1 MKLKIIVAIVTK
13 LLKMPENENGERADM
28 YLPEKLLAG
37 ALVLMAVGLG
47 FLVAFLVVFN
57 PVFIAVSA
65 ACILLGIGA
74 LMCWKNQTIRIID
87 EEKFEYTTFLGNKKV
102 YAFSD
107 IKGLIRNS
115 DSLTLL
121 VKDKKVHIES
131 MAILSERL
139 IEKINEAL
147 KTKVNE

>member
-1 MKLKIIVAIVTK
+1 MC
-13 LLKMPENENGERADM
+13 
-28 YLPEKLLAG
+28 
-37 ALVLMAVGLG
+37 
-47 FLVAFLVVFN
+47 VAFFVVFN